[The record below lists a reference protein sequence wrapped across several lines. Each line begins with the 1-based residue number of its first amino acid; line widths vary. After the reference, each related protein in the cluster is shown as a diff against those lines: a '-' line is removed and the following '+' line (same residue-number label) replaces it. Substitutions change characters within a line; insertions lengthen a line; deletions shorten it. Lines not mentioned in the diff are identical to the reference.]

1 MNKDKQM
8 TEQNSV
14 PKKSS
19 NHFWMIFLAGIGAF
33 NLALVVMFFSVIIA
47 AVSGSGDISFGELSD
62 EDSDA
67 PQIGVIEVTEEI
79 KSAKK
84 TVEQLYRFRDNEDI
98 KAIVLRIESPGGGA
112 SASQEIYNAVRDVAK
127 TKKVVASMGSLAASG
142 GYYIACGANTIYALP
157 STVTAS
163 IGVIAVTTEVKD
175 LIEWM
180 KMKPHVYKSGKF
192 KDMLSPLRSPSLED
206 EELIMALINDIYEQ
220 FVKDVLAGR
229 PNLEEAKLRSIAD
242 GRVMTGAQAKAL
254 GLIDEFG
261 GLHEAARAA
270 LTLAGVQS
278 KEDPR
283 LVYPKRKTEDMLEA
297 FFADTMA
304 SAGDKFVRQQAKNP
318 YNLQM
323 LWPGSLRDAM
333 KPGN

>member
-1 MNKDKQM
+1 M

-14 PKKSS
+14 PKKSNS
-19 NHFWMIFLAGIGAF
+19 HFWMIFLAGIGAF
-33 NLALVVMFFSVIIA
+33 NLAMVVMFFSVIIA
-47 AVSGSGDISFGELSD
+47 AVSGGSGMSFSELSD

-67 PQIGVIEVTEEI
+67 PQVGVIEVAEEI
-79 KSAKK
+79 QSPKK
-84 TVEQLYRFRDNEDI
+84 NVEQLYRFRDDKDI
-98 KAIVLRIESPGGGA
+98 KAIVLRIDSPGGGA

-192 KDMLSPLRSPSLED
+192 KDMLSPLRSPNPED

-229 PNLEEAKLRSIAD
+229 PNLDEAKLRSIAD
-242 GRVMTGAQAKAL
+242 GRVMTGVQAKAL
-254 GLIDEFG
+254 GLVDEFG

-283 LVYPKRKTEDMLEA
+283 LVYPEKKTEDMLEA

-323 LWPGSLRDAM
+323 LWPGNLRETM
-333 KPGN
+333 NPGN